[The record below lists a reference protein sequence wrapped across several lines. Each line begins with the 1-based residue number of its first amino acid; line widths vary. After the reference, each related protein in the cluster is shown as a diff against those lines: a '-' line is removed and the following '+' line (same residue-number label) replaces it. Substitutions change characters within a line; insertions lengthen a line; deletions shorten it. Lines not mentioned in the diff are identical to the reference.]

1 MTSEEGQ
8 RPWGGVWPNKLH
20 MGIFFFEKALQQG
33 SVAHAETS
41 GKWGRRGQCK
51 GQQGPA
57 GGGEG
62 GARGEGGV
70 SMEGVGSGPGLQT
83 DL

>member
-1 MTSEEGQ
+1 
-8 RPWGGVWPNKLH
+8 
-20 MGIFFFEKALQQG
+20 MGIFFFEKAVQQG

-57 GGGEG
+57 GGRGRGPG
-62 GARGEGGV
+62 GGGV